1 MRGLSALV
9 LALSVLSLNACA
21 SIDANNTAKKQQT
34 ITPADGLA
42 AQELQAGE
50 CGVFFWTDNF
60 PRTFVFFQKQG
71 SAEAKYYAG
80 EAEITLSTNQNTN
93 NMDDAPGLDIAYSH
107 DEYIAFH
114 VKGDFADRLEGGRR
128 ITNARIKAQK
138 PGAWEAIQP
147 VSGVYVCR

>member
-1 MRGLSALV
+1 MGAREIILALSALS
-9 LALSVLSLNACA
+9 LSACA

-34 ITPADGLA
+34 ISPADGLA
-42 AQELQAGE
+42 AQELQTGE
-50 CGVFFWTDNF
+50 CGVFFWTDTL

-80 EAEITLSTNQNTN
+80 ETEITLSTDQNTN

-107 DEYIAFH
+107 DEYAVFQ
-114 VKGDFADRLEGGRR
+114 VKGDFADMLEGGRR

-138 PGAWEAIQP
+138 PSAWEEIQP
-147 VSGVYVCR
+147 VTGVYVCR